1 MTELRVFSVG
11 AAEGIPAYVY
21 IGLIVTLCIGAILL
35 LWLKGW
41 RKGLR
46 YDMLLLLAEWIFLVL
61 GTCVIFRES
70 GEECRISLIPLISYF
85 DYGENSYFMEKAALN
100 ILNVVLF
107 IPVGILLKPAFCNN
121 DNLNWKG
128 TMVVGLLL
136 SMAIEVLQFVF
147 KNGLCEIDDVIHNV
161 IGCMTGY
168 GLYCILQNLH
178 IKPS

>member
-11 AAEGIPAYVY
+11 AAEGIPTYVY
-21 IGLIVTLCIGAILL
+21 IGLIATFCIGVILL

-46 YDMLLLLAEWIFLVL
+46 YCAFLLLAEWVFLVL

-70 GEECRISLIPLISYF
+70 GEECRINLIPLISYF

-136 SMAIEVLQFVF
+136 SMAIEVLQFVL
-147 KNGLCEIDDVIHNV
+147 KKGLCEIDDVIHNV
-161 IGCMTGY
+161 IGCMLGY
-168 GLYCILQNLH
+168 GAYKIFSSLILRT
-178 IKPS
+178 